1 MRRRAVLDVAML
13 DDHSF
18 GIRAPIW
25 WGNLLMML
33 IEGAAFALMV
43 VAYYYIRRN
52 FNTWPPERTYLPDMG
67 VSTVNV
73 ILQLV
78 SVIPIWYAS
87 RLAVAHKPPGEIGRW
102 LMLVVA
108 FGIAA
113 IVLRA
118 FELRG
123 LHTRYD
129 SNAYGSITWM
139 ILITHLAHLIAGSI
153 ETFLIALVM
162 FVGPV
167 ERKHYT
173 DTTVM
178 AVYWYFVVGSW
189 VALWLVVFVSV
200 RFI

>member
-1 MRRRAVLDVAML
+1 MKRRAVLDVAIL

-18 GIRAPIW
+18 SYREPIW

-33 IEGAAFALMV
+33 IEGAAFGLMI

-67 VSTVNV
+67 VSTANL
-73 ILQLV
+73 ILLIV
-78 SVIPIWYAS
+78 SVAPIWYAS
-87 RLAVAHKPPGEIGRW
+87 KLAFAHEPPRRIAGW
-102 LMLVVA
+102 MMVVVA
-108 FGIAA
+108 FGLAA
-113 IVLRA
+113 IILRA

-139 ILITHLAHLIAGSI
+139 LLVTHLAHLVAGSL

-162 FVGPV
+162 ITGPV

-178 AVYWYFVVGSW
+178 AAYWYFVVGSW
-189 VALWLVVFVSV
+189 VVLWLVVFVSV

>member
-1 MRRRAVLDVAML
+1 MLDVAIL

-18 GIRAPIW
+18 SYREPIW

-33 IEGAAFALMV
+33 IEGAAFALMI

-67 VSTVNV
+67 VSTANLV
-73 ILQLV
+73 LMLV

-87 RLAVAHKPPGEIGRW
+87 KLAFEHAPPERIARW
-102 LMLVVA
+102 MMLVVA
-108 FGIAA
+108 FGLAA

-139 ILITHLAHLIAGSI
+139 LLVTHLAHLVAGSL
-153 ETFLIALVM
+153 ETFLIGLVM
-162 FVGPV
+162 LIGPV

-178 AVYWYFVVGSW
+178 AAYWYFVVGSW
-189 VALWLVVFVSV
+189 VVLWLVVFVSV

>member
-1 MRRRAVLDVAML
+1 MRRRAVIDAAIL

-18 GIRAPIW
+18 SHHAPIW
-25 WGNLLMML
+25 WGNLLMIF
-33 IEGAAFALMV
+33 IEGAASALLV
-43 VAYYYIRRN
+43 VSYYYIRRN
-52 FNTWPPERTYLPDMG
+52 FDTWPPPRTLLPELG
-67 VSTVNV
+67 VSSVNV
-73 ILQLV
+73 LVQLV
-78 SVIPIWYAS
+78 SVIPIWYAAK
-87 RLAVAHKPPGEIGRW
+87 LAFAHAEPGRIARW
-102 LMLVVA
+102 LLVVVA
-108 FGIAA
+108 LGVVA
-113 IVLRA
+113 IVLRG
-118 FELRG
+118 FEFAG

-139 ILITHLAHLIAGSI
+139 ILSVHLAHLIAGSL
-153 ETFLIALVM
+153 ETLLIALVLLI
-162 FVGPV
+162 GPV

>member
-1 MRRRAVLDVAML
+1 VRRRAVLDVAIL

-18 GIRAPIW
+18 SYRAPIW
-25 WGNLLMML
+25 WGNLLMIF

-67 VSTVNV
+67 VSSVNV
-73 ILQLV
+73 ILQLI
-78 SVIPIWYAS
+78 SVAPMWYAAK
-87 RLAVAHKPPGEIGRW
+87 LAFAHEPPEEVGRW

-113 IVLRA
+113 IILRA

-139 ILITHLAHLIAGSI
+139 ILITHLAHLIAGSL
-153 ETFLIALVM
+153 ETLLIALVM
-162 FVGPV
+162 FKGPV

>member
-18 GIRAPIW
+18 SIRAPIW
-25 WGNLLMML
+25 WGNLLMIF

-43 VAYYYIRRN
+43 MAYYYIRRN

-67 VSTVNV
+67 VSTANL
-73 ILQLV
+73 ILQLA
-78 SVIPIWYAS
+78 SLAPAWYAS
-87 RLAVAHKPPGEIGRW
+87 KLAFAHEPPEEVGRW

-108 FGIAA
+108 CGLAA

-139 ILITHLAHLIAGSI
+139 ILITHLAHLIAGSL
-153 ETFLIALVM
+153 EALLIALVM
-162 FVGPV
+162 FKGPV

-173 DTTVM
+173 DATVL
-178 AVYWYFVVGSW
+178 AAYWYFVVGSW
-189 VALWLVVFVSV
+189 VVLWLVVFVSV

>member
-1 MRRRAVLDVAML
+1 MKRRAVLDVAML

-25 WGNLLMML
+25 WGNLLMIL
-33 IEGAAFALMV
+33 IEGTAFALMV

-67 VSTVNV
+67 VSSVNV
-73 ILQLV
+73 VLQLA
-78 SVIPIWYAS
+78 SVAPIWYAS
-87 RLAVAHKPPGEIGRW
+87 KLALAHKPPEEIGRW
-102 LMLVVA
+102 LMVVVA

-139 ILITHLAHLIAGSI
+139 ILITHLAHLIAGSL
-153 ETFLIALVM
+153 ETLLIALVM
-162 FVGPV
+162 FLGPV